1 MPISLTLLYLQEKNN
16 IFLNGWKNYFLK
28 ELVRTTSNGLAQLK
42 IKLKCTIYSY
52 NVYRI

>member
-28 ELVRTTSNGLAQLK
+28 ELVRTASNGLAQLK